1 MTLLFLYWHI
11 FNLTNIFRYIFVF
24 MTGVWSSVHLT
35 DTYISSDV
43 EVPHGTGAYISS
55 DVEVP
60 HGTGAYISSDVEVPH
75 GTDTY
80 ISSDVE
86 VPLPGL
92 RVLTQELVDQGVELH
107 QTAILTQVILQQNN
121 YNSC

>member
-1 MTLLFLYWHI
+1 M
-11 FNLTNIFRYIFVF
+11 
-24 MTGVWSSVHLT
+24 
-35 DTYISSDV
+35 
-43 EVPHGTGAYISS
+43 HGTGAYISS

-92 RVLTQELVDQGVELH
+92 GVLTQELVDQGVELH
-107 QTAILTQVILQQNN
+107 QTAILTQVILQQNSC
-121 YNSC
+121 NSC